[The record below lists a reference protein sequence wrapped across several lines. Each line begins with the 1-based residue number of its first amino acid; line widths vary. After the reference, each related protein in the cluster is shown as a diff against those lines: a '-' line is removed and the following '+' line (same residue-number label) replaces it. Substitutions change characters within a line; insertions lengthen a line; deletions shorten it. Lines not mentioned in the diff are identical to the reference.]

1 MPKVNMNTNLAV
13 SAERLWEMIGGFNAL
28 ADWHPA
34 IEKSELE
41 QDGTIRRL
49 SLMGGGSIVEQ
60 LEKMDDDGRVYRY
73 SILESPLPV
82 ANYTAEIKVRDNED
96 GTSTVEWS
104 SEFNPKDASEV
115 DATKAIQD
123 IYEAGFENLKKMFGV

>member
-104 SEFNPKDASEV
+104 SEFNTKDASEV

>member
-41 QDGTIRRL
+41 QDGTTRRL